1 MKTSAIHQNNDLN
14 SPIVFF
20 DGVCNLCNSAVQYI
34 LRHEMRNELL
44 FCSLQSAAASEIFA
58 SRGLLKPEVDSIIL
72 LDRHQVYVKS
82 EAALRIAKYLKWPHS
97 WWYLFRVFPLWLRD
111 GVYTFIARN
120 RYKWFGKQAACI
132 VPTPELMAR
141 FISD

>member
-1 MKTSAIHQNNDLN
+1 MKTSAIHQKNDLN

-20 DGVCNLCNSAVQYI
+20 DGVCNLCNGAVQYI
-34 LRHEMRNELL
+34 LRHEVRNELM
-44 FCSLQSAAASEIFA
+44 FCSLQSPAASEIFA

-72 LDRHQVYVKS
+72 LDRRHVYVKS
-82 EAALRIAKYLKWPHS
+82 EAALRVAKYLNSPHS

-120 RYKWFGKQAACI
+120 RYKWFGKQAACL
-132 VPTPELMAR
+132 VPTPELKAR